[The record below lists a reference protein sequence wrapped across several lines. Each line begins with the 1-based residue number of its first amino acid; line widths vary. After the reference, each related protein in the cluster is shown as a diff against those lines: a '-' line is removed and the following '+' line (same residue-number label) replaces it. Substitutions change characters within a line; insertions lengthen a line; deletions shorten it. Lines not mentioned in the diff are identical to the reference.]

1 MTGTT
6 LSGKTYDVICYS
18 AKDMSEV
25 FRLSGHNTISIYALF
40 NVGGYSNNLRD
51 SSGHDVVIDIYGN
64 EYPFKIN
71 LPEVEGLEPSVY
83 INDWIKLAKLYDEYK
98 NAPDDTRKIDVGK
111 MPNELGPVATLYA
124 NDTSEWCATMDE
136 SGNIL
141 MPATTDVMLRYC
153 DTYGNPILDTF
164 SHDLCCAYSTQ
175 EQKWGYIDPYGNW
188 KIEPQY
194 DSVNTFSYDGYA
206 VVDQYKV
213 INTKG
218 ETILDISKGRD

>member
-1 MTGTT
+1 
-6 LSGKTYDVICYS
+6 
-18 AKDMSEV
+18 MSYFV
-25 FRLSGHNTISIYALF
+25 SYI
-40 NVGGYSNNLRD
+40 LR
-51 SSGHDVVIDIYGN
+51 
-64 EYPFKIN
+64 
-71 LPEVEGLEPSVY
+71 EGLKSASKWFCHV
-83 INDWIKLAKLYDEYK
+83 
-98 NAPDDTRKIDVGK
+98 RH
-111 MPNELGPVATLYA
+111 
-124 NDTSEWCATMDE
+124 
-136 SGNIL
+136 
-141 MPATTDVMLRYC
+141 
-153 DTYGNPILDTF
+153 GNPILYTF